1 MATSNTAVA
10 VGEVSSTKGEV
21 FAKGADGQMRRLAV
35 GDKIFEGEVIVTAN
49 GSSVEINMFNGP
61 ALHVAEQ
68 QSVTVDNQV
77 ISHAHDATAGAI
89 SSIGSTEAA
98 KVIQTVNTGD
108 AQDFNKVLDDQATA
122 AGLTGGDG
130 GGGHGFVDLVR
141 LVENVPTSGYNF
153 PSNPS
158 GASPTIQT
166 LAGAPTDTLTAQISI
181 DPIFGNNVI
190 NNQQAQQP
198 TTTITGTVTAV
209 STSTV
214 NAGEIVTLTVNG
226 TNYFGTVVQNPTTG
240 ALTYSIPV
248 NTSDLVANGTTHA
261 ISVSVTMTDTGGNTS
276 ASQATSTASDTPMLD
291 TLTAHITIASVPVI
305 NNTELTGT
313 STVTGTVTASGNSSI
328 KAGETVTLT
337 AADGHTYTG
346 TLVQNT
352 TTGEL
357 TYSIGGVL
365 NSDLVSDGTG
375 HPFTVS
381 VTVTDANGSQYV
393 ATNTVTPTVDV
404 LTAQISVD
412 PIAAINNTEL
422 TSTSTITGTITASG
436 NSSVSAGETVTL
448 TAADGHTY
456 TGVVIQNAMT
466 GALTYSISGVSNA
479 DLVTNAEG
487 QPFSVSVTM
496 TDANGSQLAISNTV
510 TPTVDTLTAQ
520 INVDPIIINNTE
532 LTGSTTVTGEI
543 SAVGSSKVTP
553 GETVTLTA
561 ADGHTYTG
569 VVVQDATTGALTYSI
584 SGVSNADLVTNGEGQ
599 PFTVSVTMTDANGS
613 QYVASNT
620 ATTTGDALTA
630 QITVDP
636 IAVINNMELA
646 GTSTITG
653 TVTST
658 NGNTINPGE
667 TVTLTAA
674 DGHTYTGLV
683 IQDGTT
689 GALTYSISGVSNA
702 DLVTNGTG
710 QPFTVSVT
718 VTDVNGSQF
727 AATNTVTPAGDT
739 LSAGISVDSMPVI
752 NNTELAGT
760 TTVTGT
766 VSAIG
771 NSSINPGETVTLTA
785 ADGHTYTGVVVQ
797 DGTTGALTYSIN
809 GVSNADLVTN
819 GVGNP
824 FTVSVTMSDAN
835 GSQYVASNTVTPP
848 TDTLTAQ
855 ISVDSIPVINN
866 TELAGTTT
874 VTGEIS
880 AIGNSKVNPG
890 ETVTLTAAD
899 GHTYAGVVVQDATTG
914 ALTYSISGV
923 SNADLVTN
931 GVGQPFTVSV
941 TMSDANG
948 SQFATTNTTTPI
960 GDVLTAQATIDPI
973 IINNQNLG
981 STATTTI
988 TGTVSATGSSS
999 INAGESISLTVNGN
1013 TYTGVVTENSAHTG
1027 LVYSVPNVLNTDL
1040 VAPDGS
1046 ATNPVTVSITMS
1058 DTNQSQAVASATA
1071 VPVLDTLSA
1080 SITVDSIIINNQNL
1094 DPAATSTITGTLTPS
1109 GTGANA
1115 VVGDIVSLT
1124 VNGHSYSGNVI
1135 ENAQGALTYS
1145 VTGVPNSDL
1154 AAPDGSASQVQI
1166 SVSVIDA
1173 NGSQAT
1179 ATATVS
1185 PVLDTLSTSVS
1196 INPIIINNQSLDPA
1210 ATTTITGTLSPTG
1223 TGATAIVG
1231 DTVTLTAA
1239 DGHVYQGTVI
1249 QGANG
1254 LTYSVANVL
1263 NSDLASPDGSATSP
1277 VTVSVA
1283 MTDTNGSQATAS
1295 ATAAPLLDTLS
1306 TSVSIDP
1313 IIINNSSLDPAAT
1326 TTITG
1331 TLSPTGT
1338 GATAIVG
1345 DTVTLTAAD
1354 GHVYQGTVIQGAN
1367 GLTYSVANVL
1377 NSDLVSLNGSATSP
1391 VTVSVAMTDTNGSQA
1406 TASSTV
1412 SPVLET
1418 LNAGIT
1424 INTTSLPVIHNADLS
1439 GSSTITGTI
1448 TETVV
1453 GGTIN
1458 AGETVTL
1465 TAADGNSYT
1474 GTVVQGTNGLT
1485 YSIAGVANNDLIGTD
1500 GTAQT
1505 FTVSTA
1511 ITDSNGNSVP
1521 VSTSGAVTADTLSAG
1536 ITIDATSLPVIH
1548 NADLSG
1554 SSTIT
1559 GTITE
1564 TVVGGTINA
1573 GETVTLTAADG
1584 NSYTGTVVQGT
1595 NGLTYSIAGVANNDL
1610 IGTDGTAQTFTVSTA
1625 ITDSNGNSV
1634 PVSTTGAATAD
1645 TLTAAINVDTLPTL
1659 LNPDLSASTTITG
1672 TITDTVV
1679 GGSINAG
1686 ETVTLTAADNHTYTG
1701 TVVQDT
1707 STGALTYSIAG
1718 VANSDLVGSDGTAQ
1732 AFTVS
1737 TTMTDSNGNSVPVS
1751 TTGAVTA
1758 DTLTAGITVDPIVIN
1773 NQELGLNATS
1783 TITGTLSPTGSGAS
1797 ALAGDLVTLTT
1808 VNGNSYNG
1816 VVTQDPNT
1824 GALTYS
1830 VSGVSNADLISPDG
1844 SATNPVTVTVAM
1856 TDLSGSQAS
1865 ASATSTPVLD
1875 VLNTNIAVD
1884 PIIINN
1890 QELGSAST
1898 ITGTLSPSGSGANA
1912 LVGDSVTLTTVNGN
1926 SYTGTVAQDPTT
1938 GALTY
1943 SVSGVSNADLVSP
1956 DGSAT
1961 NPVTVTVAMTDAS
1974 GSQATAT
1981 ASVSPVLDT
1990 LSAGITVDPIIIN
2003 NQELGLNAT
2012 STITGTLSP
2021 TGSGSGA
2028 LVGDIVTLTVNGSS
2042 YNGVVTQDPIT
2053 GALTYSVSGVS
2064 NADLVSPDG
2073 SATNPVTVTV
2083 AISDASGSQA
2093 SSFATASPLLDML
2106 NAQIIIHPIA
2116 INDDHSTASTTTIS
2130 GIVSASNAGTS
2141 IIHDGT
2147 ITLTIGTGASAHV
2160 ITGVVVQP
2168 DMTFSTNVSTSW
2180 LSNGTP
2186 VNASITVTDSGG
2198 SVASATDTIKTSG
2211 ETDSIFVA
2219 GNSNSGH
2226 SSPSFHDN
2234 GNGTY
2239 TIENDPGNHGN
2250 NGNQQGFYTC
2260 APGVD
2265 TIVLSHTN
2273 SGTTNMYSE
2282 VSKFGTND
2290 VLNLKDILSNGGHI
2304 KSIETSTDKTTAD
2317 VCITE
2322 GNHSDIIHIVF
2333 DSALSGGQK
2342 LTVDSSSHL
2351 IKITG

>member
-1 MATSNTAVA
+1 
-10 VGEVSSTKGEV
+10 
-21 FAKGADGQMRRLAV
+21 MRRLAV

-49 GSSVEINMFNGP
+49 GSSVDVNMFNGP

-68 QSVTVDNQV
+68 QSVTVDQQV
-77 ISHAHDATAGAI
+77 VSHSHDATAGAI
-89 SSIGSTEAA
+89 SAIGSTEAA
-98 KVIQTVNTGD
+98 KIIQTVNTGD
-108 AQDFNKVLDDQATA
+108 VQDFNKVLDDQATA

-141 LVENVPTSGYNF
+141 LVENVPTTGYSF

-166 LAGAPTDTLTAQISI
+166 FSAAPTDTLTAQISI
-181 DPIFGNNVI
+181 DPVLGNNII

-209 STSTV
+209 SSSTV

-226 TNYFGTVVQNPTTG
+226 NNYFGTVIQNQTTG

-248 NTSDLVANGTTHA
+248 NTSDLVANGTAHA

-276 ASQATSTASDTPMLD
+276 ASHATSTASDTPTLD

-305 NNTELTGT
+305 NNLELTGT
-313 STVTGTVTASGNSSI
+313 STVTGTVTASGDSAI

-337 AADGHTYTG
+337 AADGHSYTG
-346 TLVQNT
+346 TLVQNA

-393 ATNTVTPTVDV
+393 ATNTVTPTFDT
-404 LTAQISVD
+404 LTALISVD
-412 PIAAINNTEL
+412 PIPVINNTEL
-422 TSTSTITGTITASG
+422 ASTTTITGTITASAY
-436 NSSVSAGETVTL
+436 SSVNAGETVTL

-456 TGVVIQNAMT
+456 TGLVIKD
-466 GALTYSISGVSNA
+466 S
-479 DLVTNAEG
+479 
-487 QPFSVSVTM
+487 
-496 TDANGSQLAISNTV
+496 
-510 TPTVDTLTAQ
+510 
-520 INVDPIIINNTE
+520 
-532 LTGSTTVTGEI
+532 
-543 SAVGSSKVTP
+543 
-553 GETVTLTA
+553 
-561 ADGHTYTG
+561 
-569 VVVQDATTGALTYSI
+569 TTGALTYSI
-584 SGVSNADLVTNGEGQ
+584 SGVSNADLVSNGEGQ
-599 PFTVSVTMTDANGS
+599 SFSVSVTMTDANGS
-613 QYVASNT
+613 QYVATNT
-620 ATTTGDALTA
+620 ATPTGDSLTA

-636 IAVINNMELA
+636 IAVINNTELA
-646 GTSTITG
+646 GTTTITG
-653 TVTST
+653 TVTSA
-658 NGNTINPGE
+658 NGNAINPGE

-702 DLVTNGTG
+702 DLVTNGAG

-727 AATNTVTPAGDT
+727 VATNTVTPTGDT
-739 LSAGISVDSMPVI
+739 LSAQISVDAIPVI

-766 VSAIG
+766 ISAIG
-771 NSSINPGETVTLTA
+771 NSSVNPGETVTLTA
-785 ADGHTYTGVVVQ
+785 AGGHTYTGVVVQ
-797 DGTTGALTYSIN
+797 DGTS
-809 GVSNADLVTN
+809 
-819 GVGNP
+819 
-824 FTVSVTMSDAN
+824 
-835 GSQYVASNTVTPP
+835 
-848 TDTLTAQ
+848 
-855 ISVDSIPVINN
+855 
-866 TELAGTTT
+866 
-874 VTGEIS
+874 
-880 AIGNSKVNPG
+880 
-890 ETVTLTAAD
+890 
-899 GHTYAGVVVQDATTG
+899 G

-931 GVGQPFTVSV
+931 GSGQPFTVSV
-941 TMSDANG
+941 TMTDANG

-981 STATTTI
+981 ATATTTI

-1027 LVYSVPNVLNTDL
+1027 LVYSVPNVLNIDL

-1046 ATNPVTVSITMS
+1046 ATNPVTVNVTMS
-1058 DTNQSQAVASATA
+1058 DANQSQAVASATDL
-1071 VPVLDTLSA
+1071 PVLDTLSA
-1080 SITVDSIIINNQNL
+1080 SITVDPIIINNQHL
-1094 DPAATSTITGTLTPS
+1094 DPTATSTITGTLTPS

-1166 SVSVIDA
+1166 NVSVIDS

-1196 INPIIINNQSLDPA
+1196 IDPIIINNQSLDPA
-1210 ATTTITGTLSPTG
+1210 ATTTVTGTLSPTG
-1223 TGATAIVG
+1223 TGAAAIVG

-1239 DGHVYQGTVI
+1239 DGNVYHGTVL

-1254 LTYSVANVL
+1254 LTYSIANVL
-1263 NSDLASPDGSATSP
+1263 NSDLVSPDGSATSP

-1283 MTDTNGSQATAS
+1283 MIDTNGSQASAS
-1295 ATAAPLLDTLS
+1295 ATALPLLDTLS

-1345 DTVTLTAAD
+1345 DTVTLTAGD

-1377 NSDLVSLNGSATSP
+1377 NSDLVSLNGSASSP
-1391 VTVSVAMTDTNGSQA
+1391 VSVSVAMTDINGSQA

-1474 GTVVQGTNGLT
+1474 GTVVQGNNGLT
-1485 YSIAGVANNDLIGTD
+1485 YSIAGVANSDLIGTD

-1521 VSTSGAVTADTLSAG
+1521 VTTSGAVTADTLSAG

-1584 NSYTGTVVQGT
+1584 SSYTGTVVQDTSTGA
-1595 NGLTYSIAGVANNDL
+1595 LTYSIAGVANSDL

-1634 PVSTTGAATAD
+1634 PVSTTGTAIAD
-1645 TLTAAINVDTLPTL
+1645 TLSAAINVDTQPTL

-1672 TITDTVV
+1672 TITDIVV

-1686 ETVTLTAADNHTYTG
+1686 ETVTLTAADGNSYTG
-1701 TVVQDT
+1701 TVVQDS

-1737 TTMTDSNGNSVPVS
+1737 ANMTDSNGNSVPVS

-1797 ALAGDLVTLTT
+1797 AIVGDLVTLTT

-1816 VVTQDPNT
+1816 VVT
-1824 GALTYS
+1824 
-1830 VSGVSNADLISPDG
+1830 
-1844 SATNPVTVTVAM
+1844 
-1856 TDLSGSQAS
+1856 
-1865 ASATSTPVLD
+1865 
-1875 VLNTNIAVD
+1875 
-1884 PIIINN
+1884 
-1890 QELGSAST
+1890 
-1898 ITGTLSPSGSGANA
+1898 
-1912 LVGDSVTLTTVNGN
+1912 
-1926 SYTGTVAQDPTT
+1926 QDPTT

-1961 NPVTVTVAMTDAS
+1961 NPVTVSVAMTDTSGSQASASATSTPVLDILNTNIAVDPIIINNQELGGASIITGTLSPTGSGASALVGDSVTLTVNGNSYTGTVAQDPATGALTYSVAGVSNTDLVSPDGSATNPVTVSVAMTDAS

-2021 TGSGSGA
+2021 SGTGAGA
-2028 LVGDIVTLTVNGSS
+2028 LAGDIVTLTVGSSS
-2042 YNGVVTQDPIT
+2042 YNGVVTQDPIS

-2083 AISDASGSQA
+2083 AISDANGSLA
-2093 SSFATASPLLDML
+2093 SNFATTSPLLDML
-2106 NAQIIIHPIA
+2106 NAQITINPVA
-2116 INDDHSTASTTTIS
+2116 INDDHSSSSTTTIS
-2130 GIVSASNAGTS
+2130 GIVNASNAGSS

-2147 ITLTIGTGASAHV
+2147 VTLTIGTGDTAHV

-2186 VNASITVTDSGG
+2186 INAGITVTDTGG
-2198 SVASATDTIKTSG
+2198 SVASATDTIQTSA
-2211 ETDSIFVA
+2211 ETDSNFVA
-2219 GNSNSGH
+2219 GNGNSGH
-2226 SSPSFHDN
+2226 NTPSFHDN

-2239 TIENDPGNHGN
+2239 TIENDPGNHGSS
-2250 NGNQQGFYTC
+2250 GNQQGFYTC

-2282 VSKFGTND
+2282 ISKFGTND

-2322 GNHSDIIHIVF
+2322 GNHSDLIHIVF

-2342 LTVDSSSHL
+2342 LTVDSSSHI